1 MSARLHDLL
10 ARSADRWP
18 DRYAVAT
25 ADGAE
30 RLTYRELEERASSMR
45 EALARHGVGP
55 GDRVA
60 VYAPKSPASFSAI
73 LGILQTGAAYV
84 PVDASAP
91 PARAAYVIENCGVA
105 AGVAGAA
112 MLPALREAGSSDL
125 RSLSAGRTPRA
136 VARSRSPAA
145 RAASAPAIP
154 PIRSPTSSTLQD
166 RRAGPRESSTPTAAR

>member
-1 MSARLHDLL
+1 MSVRLHDLL

-105 AGVAGAA
+105 AVVAAA
-112 MLPALREAGSSDL
+112 GMLPPLREAGSADL
-125 RSLSAGRTPRA
+125 RFLYAPTLTAHDNLFRVLSDVLCEVGVTD
-136 VARSRSPAA
+136 AA
-145 RAASAPAIP
+145 RWAGKAIHD
-154 PIRSPTSSTLQD
+154 QAD
-166 RRAGPRESSTPTAAR
+166 DQVQ